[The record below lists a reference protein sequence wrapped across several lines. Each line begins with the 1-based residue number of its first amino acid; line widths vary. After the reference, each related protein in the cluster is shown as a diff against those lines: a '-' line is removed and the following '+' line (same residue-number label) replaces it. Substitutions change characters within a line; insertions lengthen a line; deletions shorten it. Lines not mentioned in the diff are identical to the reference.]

1 MAKLTLRKL
10 KRMIREAVQ
19 EQISGGINVQG
30 QTRNNN
36 RSTGF
41 QRSSGG
47 GNPWM
52 TSNFSLDQL
61 LAAMKDEADPAQI
74 KLIKQAVMAK
84 LKAFGW

>member
-30 QTRNNN
+30 QARNN

-52 TSNFSLDQL
+52 TGNFSLDQL
-61 LAAMKDEADPAQI
+61 VAAMKDEADPAQI

-84 LKAFGW
+84 LKAVGW